1 MIRLIERYLDQGI
14 EADYPVVQ
22 QEPEPSGEIALLDFD
37 PLRQKQKTLEDA
49 LAELD
54 AHILG
59 RKTLFLKH
67 RDDLEKRLDDIRFG
81 FERVRQSTLAR
92 TKESIQVESLIV
104 RMERDL
110 RYLEIQ
116 CATDMASLYR
126 ERREL
131 KLQWGLFLHL

>member
-1 MIRLIERYLDQGI
+1 MKAE
-14 EADYPVVQ
+14 YPVLQ
-22 QEPEPSGEIALLDFD
+22 QKPEPPEDIALLDFD

-116 CATDMASLYR
+116 CATDMAHLYR

-131 KLQWGLFLHL
+131 KLQWGLFLQL